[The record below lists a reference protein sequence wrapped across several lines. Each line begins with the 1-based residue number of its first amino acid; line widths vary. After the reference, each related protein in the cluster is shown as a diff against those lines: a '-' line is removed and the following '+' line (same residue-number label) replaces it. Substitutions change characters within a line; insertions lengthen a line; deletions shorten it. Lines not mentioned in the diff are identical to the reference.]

1 MDSRVLSFGHSHN
14 VYDYNSTI
22 YMLQNVAREC
32 KVEIN
37 FQDCNLKSEHING
50 LANALSERSSIVQV
64 KGLNLSGNKLNN
76 SLAVDFFGKAAS
88 ALKSLK
94 ILILRSCD
102 IGTTLDIKA
111 ILSALTESASQ
122 TLTHFDLSFNPV
134 SISFLQTMQQ
144 HIESHAT
151 FENLQNLSL
160 KGSLN
165 HTVTTSFLANFSD
178 TLSSKCKCL
187 QRFDLSANNLGEPG
201 NPDLSKVISQLLSLG
216 RDFNLCLNE
225 EYMSEVHDEFI
236 CVMEESIKKKGT
248 INHTIAHGVIVG
260 PGRSGKNTLMSRL
273 MENGPPKPEF
283 NSPSTGVLENIVK
296 IEVKK
301 LCTVAAAVSNLE
313 WKRLKYD
320 EEVLELIMTTAWY
333 HSVTTTV
340 SKPIV
345 AKYIIKE
352 HKESPLIA
360 GVKPSLPSE
369 CPVAPKQR
377 TKHKMIGKIFN
388 KLKRLKP
395 GKPDLEPMGKDKEVE
410 NSVILYTPDVEP
422 VDIFKQAMKLRGMDA
437 LREHLESSWSLYL
450 TNTGDRLNFRNTFP
464 SLCVDHQFSL

>member
-1 MDSRVLSFGHSHN
+1 M
-14 VYDYNSTI
+14 
-22 YMLQNVAREC
+22 
-32 KVEIN
+32 
-37 FQDCNLKSEHING
+37 
-50 LANALSERSSIVQV
+50 
-64 KGLNLSGNKLNN
+64 
-76 SLAVDFFGKAAS
+76 
-88 ALKSLK
+88 
-94 ILILRSCD
+94 
-102 IGTTLDIKA
+102 
-111 ILSALTESASQ
+111 
-122 TLTHFDLSFNPV
+122 
-134 SISFLQTMQQ
+134 
-144 HIESHAT
+144 
-151 FENLQNLSL
+151 
-160 KGSLN
+160 
-165 HTVTTSFLANFSD
+165 TTSFLANFSD

-187 QRFDLSANNLGEPG
+187 RRFDLSANNLGEPG

-273 MENGPPKPEF
+273 MGNGPPKPEF

-320 EEVLELIMTTAWY
+320 EEALELIMTTARY

-422 VDIFKQAMKLRGMDA
+422 VDIFKQAVKLRGMDA

-450 TNTGDRLNFRNTFP
+450 TNTGGQIEFQEHLPLLVCGPSIFFVTFP
-464 SLCVDHQFSL
+464 LHYDLEKPYDVCYEYPDGRVETYKSPATLLQELLQTLATISASNFNNGQQKHFETGIKPKIFFSAHIKIAHQQIVPKISFKGRMKYFKIV